1 MLKCGKVVLDGYRRY
16 DSLLNR
22 TICWKKIPTIL
33 LRLKGE
39 EKVIK
44 L

>member
-1 MLKCGKVVLDGYRRY
+1 MKHGKITLGGYGRYGGML
-16 DSLLNR
+16 NH
-22 TICWKKIPTIL
+22 TICWKKVPTIL

>member
-1 MLKCGKVVLDGYRRY
+1 MLKCGKLALDGYRRY
-16 DSLLNR
+16 GSMLNR
-22 TICWKKIPTIL
+22 TICWKKVPTTL

-39 EKVIK
+39 EKATR